1 MQPSEK
7 YAVDYTDDNGLKWTK
22 TISALYPSLGAVD
35 NSIGLSKYDAE
46 IMRKIYRKPDTF
58 NPIYDNAITIG
69 GLPGRAPDVIK
80 YYQRSGYP
88 SSDVN
93 INSIIVNASTAD
105 GGAYAIGVNDDA
117 SGVINRASMGS
128 YRILRDT
135 EYNKMLFNVRVREM
149 SFTTHT
155 NVIQKDL
162 YDDPTYTDKNL
173 KDIDDDKYYSIF
185 YHLNGK
191 VWNGSSWVD
200 SPINPAYICSGSDTQ
215 TIQGA
220 GSVFNNTFITYSAAP
235 LGTGQNIDL
244 LTSTSNYYWSGENFN
259 SKMNNVHYC
268 LGLSEDIT
276 LKGSWTNNPDTVYGT
291 IRQWLI
297 DYSIAPNVRVNFEIC
312 RELVPVGND
321 SAVLLTQTMSAYL
334 DNDNNLAIWGSTI
347 HTFFMVKGS
356 SLNKMIAG
364 FGLYYLVDENASLT
378 GITPDTLHNSSAIW
392 VGEMSADGT
401 TTGRWIRGADIENY
415 TGYNKDGNIVNPD
428 FDPSGGGGGSDDDD
442 PSDDQAWGGA
452 YSGAGAF
459 SKFYLC
465 TATDLANLRTWFGG
479 GGGGDQIPDG
489 FDPMGQV
496 LGLLQYPVSISGTA
510 LSPDEITFRS
520 GKTVI
525 HTGVNADRS
534 TGGFLHLDCGSVEIP
549 RRMQQRGVPFL
560 DFETSL
566 EIYVPFCGTAPLDVQ
581 TCVGKTLT
589 CDMYVATA
597 TGDVSA
603 VIAAGGHPVAY
614 MSGNMAESLPIS
626 SSGYGMYLAACKST
640 WGNGVSQVMNQ
651 LTGGTTSTIKNV
663 NQAALNETLSYSQTG
678 GYGHSELLAESYNNP
693 AIGRGMAGAASAKGV
708 AAIGL
713 TTMGLNI
720 ANAASTGYEQYQR
733 VKNASYTSVSGSFTS
748 CAAWNYPFTP
758 YVKITRPHKQIPT
771 GGRGDYKHTAAIPLV
786 ETRSLSG
793 APGLT
798 TCVNPD
804 VSGISNAT
812 AQEKDII
819 YRALVNGVIV

>member
-1 MQPSEK
+1 MGKNINTSIWTVDNDGYVQTTQNLFTSTPPVYTHADHIDTSFNFCVNGVPSQSKRAVLHLTDRTNNVYTVENIDNIFIPNNLYDEKGNNYSYIIHKFIGTNGGVSNFSISADSQNQPSGGTYKTRVNFDYLSSVWSPRLNIRTYDTTTHSVGADNFKTLNDMDAVCTNQDALANETWWEYCARNESK
-7 YAVDYTDDNGLKWTK
+7 YILTMDRYNDGVYITNGAFQSTSVFEGQTRVGIAAPRISWLSTPHSYGNSYGTSDCIIYYGNGRDHYADMTFDVLMSLSLTDMVKKDEWDDTQYNKPRHNVLYGIKIDKELILSIISSYGLPFSFKQQTN
-22 TISALYPSLGAVD
+22 I
-35 NSIGLSKYDAE
+35 SIGNIDYALPEIKNNTTTGNYFRGAE
-46 IMRKIYRKPDTF
+46 
-58 NPIYDNAITIG
+58 AIT
-69 GLPGRAPDVIK
+69 
-80 YYQRSGYP
+80 
-88 SSDVN
+88 
-93 INSIIVNASTAD
+93 AD
-105 GGAYAIGVNDDA
+105 TDN
-117 SGVINRASMGS
+117 NRWAN
-128 YRILRDT
+128 T
-135 EYNKMLFNVRVREM
+135 
-149 SFTTHT
+149 
-155 NVIQKDL
+155 
-162 YDDPTYTDKNL
+162 
-173 KDIDDDKYYSIF
+173 KDIDNK
-185 YHLNGK
+185 
-191 VWNGSSWVD
+191 
-200 SPINPAYICSGSDTQ
+200 PA
-215 TIQGA
+215 
-220 GSVFNNTFITYSAAP
+220 
-235 LGTGQNIDL
+235 
-244 LTSTSNYYWSGENFN
+244 
-259 SKMNNVHYC
+259 
-268 LGLSEDIT
+268 
-276 LKGSWTNNPDTVYGT
+276 
-291 IRQWLI
+291 
-297 DYSIAPNVRVNFEIC
+297 
-312 RELVPVGND
+312 
-321 SAVLLTQTMSAYL
+321 
-334 DNDNNLAIWGSTI
+334 
-347 HTFFMVKGS
+347 
-356 SLNKMIAG
+356 
-364 FGLYYLVDENASLT
+364 
-378 GITPDTLHNSSAIW
+378 
-392 VGEMSADGT
+392 
-401 TTGRWIRGADIENY
+401 
-415 TGYNKDGNIVNPD
+415 
-428 FDPSGGGGGSDDDD
+428 GGGGGGDDDD
-442 PSDDQAWGGA
+442 PSDDQAWGSA

-510 LSPDEITFRS
+510 LAPEEIVFRS
-520 GKTVI
+520 GKTIV

-534 TGGFLHLDCGSVEIP
+534 TGGFLHIDCGSVDIP
-549 RRMQQRGVPFL
+549 RRMQERGVPFL

-663 NQAALNETLSYSQTG
+663 NQAALNETLSYGQTG
-678 GYGHSELLAESYNNP
+678 GWGQSELLAESYNNP
-693 AIGRGMAGAASAKGV
+693 TIGKGMAGAASAKGV

-713 TTMGLNI
+713 TTTALNI

-758 YVKITRPHKQIPT
+758 YVKITRPHKQIPQ
-771 GGRGDYKHTAAIPLV
+771 GGRGDYKHTSGIPLV
-786 ETRSLSG
+786 ETRTLSG

-804 VSGISNAT
+804 VSGIANAT